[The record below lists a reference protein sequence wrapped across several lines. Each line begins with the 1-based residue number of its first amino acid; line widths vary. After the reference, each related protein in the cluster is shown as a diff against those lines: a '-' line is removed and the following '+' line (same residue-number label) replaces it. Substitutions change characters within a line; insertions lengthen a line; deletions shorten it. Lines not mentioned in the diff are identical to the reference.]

1 MRFVT
6 YFVIGFLDKF
16 QVSSFLFDERI
27 INKYMLYIT
36 LLEIIYLS
44 LKNYIQ
50 EMRRDKSVLEFK

>member
-1 MRFVT
+1 
-6 YFVIGFLDKF
+6 
-16 QVSSFLFDERI
+16 
-27 INKYMLYIT
+27 MLYIT